1 MRAPL
6 MELRH
11 VSHRYRAADRLALD
25 DVNLT
30 IGQGEFVAIVGPSGS
45 GKSTLLNVL
54 GLLERPTDG
63 THLVR
68 GDDVNAM
75 SEARRDR
82 LRGHDFGFI
91 FQSAN
96 VLGDESVE
104 ANAGLGLA
112 IQGVP
117 RRERSAPVAAAL
129 DAVGLG
135 HITGQAARL
144 LSGGER
150 QRLAVARAL
159 VSEPSAVFA
168 DEPTGSLD
176 SRNGARVM
184 ELLRELHAAGHT
196 VVLVTHDQSLA
207 AHAERRITMR
217 DGRVVTDERTDGG
230 PAPAPRHAPVA
241 GRERMRAADV
251 VDQAFGALLGRPQR
265 AMLLLLALVIGI
277 AGLITARGIADSA
290 ASQVSTRLTAAAR
303 DGITATTTSTAT
315 MWQPSDTTLST
326 LAARLHGIDHVA
338 ATAWEGSV
346 GPSDVH
352 VTRFDPTDPE
362 PAEAISVTAASPSL
376 FDFLDAEVTPAHAP
390 ELLADEDLGDVAILT
405 PRSAAALGIGPATDL
420 TGRTIVVDGHRLPV
434 VGIADPRDPDLSPLF
449 ATTVF
454 VSRPALAQMEPARIA
469 LTFHARTEP
478 GYPSTVAPAVP
489 PTLAPANPASVSVQT
504 VADLLGLRVGVAD
517 DMSSFVLVL
526 AGVVLVLAVLAGGVG
541 TYVSVVA
548 RTAEIALRR
557 SLGMSRHA
565 VFWLFLVQSLV
576 IGLVGGAVGALAGQL
591 LSIAITNHLG
601 WQPVLPTW
609 AGPAGI
615 AVGTLCGLVSGVV
628 PAIVAARRSPAQAI
642 RE

>member
-1 MRAPL
+1 MHAPP

-104 ANAGLGLA
+104 TNAGLGLA

-117 RRERSAPVAAAL
+117 RKERTEPVATAL
-129 DAVGLG
+129 DRVGLG

-159 VSEPSAVFA
+159 VSEPAAVFA

-184 ELLRELHAAGHT
+184 ELLRGLHAAGHT

-207 AHAERRITMR
+207 AHAERRISMR
-217 DGRVVTDERTDGG
+217 DGRVVADERTDGG
-230 PAPAPRHAPVA
+230 PDPAPRHTPSTD
-241 GRERMRAADV
+241 GGRMRAADV

-265 AMLLLLALVIGI
+265 AVLLLALVIGI

-303 DGITATTTSTAT
+303 DGITATTTSTAI
-315 MWQPSDTTLST
+315 MWRPGDTTLST
-326 LAARLHGIDHVA
+326 LATRLHGIDHVA

-362 PAEAISVTAASPSL
+362 PADAISVTAASPSL

-390 ELLADEDLGDVAILT
+390 ELLADEDLGNVAILT
-405 PRSAAALGIGPATDL
+405 PRSAAALGIGPATDF
-420 TGRTIVVDGHRLPV
+420 TGRTIMVDGHRLPV
-434 VGIADPRDPDLSPLF
+434 VAIADPRDPDLSPLF

-454 VSRPALAQMEPARIA
+454 VSRPALAHVEPARIA
-469 LTFHARTEP
+469 LTFHARTEA

-489 PTLAPANPASVSVQT
+489 PTLVPANPASVSVRT

-548 RTAEIALRR
+548 KTAEIALRR

-576 IGLVGGAVGALAGQL
+576 IGLVGGAIGALAGQL

-615 AVGTLCGLVSGVV
+615 AVGTVCGLVSGVV
-628 PAIVAARRSPAQAI
+628 PAIVATRRSPAQAI